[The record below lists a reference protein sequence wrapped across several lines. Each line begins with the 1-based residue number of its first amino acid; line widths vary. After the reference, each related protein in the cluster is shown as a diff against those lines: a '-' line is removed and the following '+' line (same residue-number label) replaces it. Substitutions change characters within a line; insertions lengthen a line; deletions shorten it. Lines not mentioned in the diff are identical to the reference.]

1 MPDDAAALYSVPLGE
16 FVQERDALASRL
28 RNAGQKEEAAQIK
41 SLRKPSVAVWALN
54 QLARRQPGEVAELIR
69 TGDRLRT
76 AQEETLQ
83 GGDAADLRTAAG
95 ERNRLVARLAEEAAS
110 ILTEAGSAPAP
121 HLEKIKNSLLAA
133 ASEAAAADQLARGV
147 LTKELA
153 PSGFKGL
160 FGMAPPPE
168 EGTAGDDGGAARESL
183 ERKVRR
189 LDATA
194 NEAEAKAAR
203 LVAKADEAER
213 VAEDARRRAKS
224 SVAAATEAR
233 AEADAASEELLR

>member
-1 MPDDAAALYSVPLGE
+1 MPDDAAGLYAVPLSE

-28 RNAGQKEEAAQIK
+28 RDAGQKDESAKIK

-54 QLARRQPGEVAELIR
+54 QLARRQPDEVAELIR
-69 TGDRLRT
+69 TGDRLRA

-83 GGDAADLRTAAG
+83 GGDTADLRTAAS
-95 ERNRLVARLAEEAAS
+95 ERNRLVTRLAEEAAS

-133 ASEAAAADQLARGV
+133 ASEAAAGDLLGRGV

-153 PSGFKGL
+153 PSGFEGL
-160 FGMAPPPE
+160 FEMVPPPE
-168 EGTAGDDGGAARESL
+168 EGTPGDNGGAARERL
-183 ERKVRR
+183 ERKVRK
-189 LDATA
+189 LDVAA
-194 NEAEAKAAR
+194 NEAETKAAR

-213 VAEDARRRAKS
+213 MAEDAGRRAAS
-224 SVAAATEAR
+224 AVEAATKAR
-233 AEADAASEELLR
+233 AEADAASAEL